1 MQKNK
6 HKKKLKA
13 KAKLMIFLSI
23 LLVLFIAILL
33 FFNYFVNPVIIEVS
47 EATIT
52 SMTSKSVNS
61 AVQSVINNTNIYDDI
76 IEISTDADGNITNF
90 QVKSI
95 LINRLGKE
103 IGKTAQQNLELMG
116 SEGIDIPLGT
126 LTGIPILVG
135 KGPNVTFKVQPIG
148 TITSTFSSDFQSAGI
163 NQTNHRIYMN
173 IKATVTLVL
182 PTASRSIQTN
192 TQILICES
200 IIIGKVPDTYLN
212 SDSLDEMMNL
222 IPS

>member
-1 MQKNK
+1 MPKNRIK
-6 HKKKLKA
+6 RKLRA
-13 KAKLMIFLSI
+13 KTKLLIALVI
-23 LLVLFIAILL
+23 LLVIFISVLL
-33 FFNYFVNPVIIEVS
+33 FFNYYVNPVIIQVS
-47 EATIT
+47 EATVT
-52 SMTSKSVNS
+52 SLTSKSVNS
-61 AVQSVINNTNIYDDI
+61 AVQTVINNTNVYDDLI
-76 IEISTDADGNITNF
+76 QINTDVDGNITNF
-90 QVKSI
+90 SVNSI

-103 IGKTAQQNLELMG
+103 IGKTAQQNLELVG

-126 LTGIPILVG
+126 LTGIPMLVG
-135 KGPNVTFKVQPIG
+135 TGPNITFKVQPIG
-148 TITSTFSSDFQSAGI
+148 TISSTFTSEFESAGI

-173 IKATVTLVL
+173 VKALVTLVL
-182 PTASRSIQTN
+182 PTASRSITTN

>member
-1 MQKNK
+1 
-6 HKKKLKA
+6 
-13 KAKLMIFLSI
+13 MIALSI
-23 LLVLFIAILL
+23 LLILFILVLL
-33 FFNYFVNPVIIEVS
+33 FFNYYVNPVIIEVS

-52 SMTSKSVNS
+52 SLTSKSVNS
-61 AVQSVINNTNIYDDI
+61 AVQSVINNTNLYDEI
-76 IEISTDADGNITNF
+76 IEIKTDAEGNITSF

-95 LINRLGKE
+95 LINRLGKD
-103 IGKTAQQNLELMG
+103 IGKTAQQNLEMMG

-126 LTGIPILVG
+126 LTGIPIFVG
-135 KGPNVTFKVQPIG
+135 KGPDVVFKVQPIG
-148 TITSTFSSDFQSAGI
+148 TISSTFASEFQSAGI
-163 NQTNHRIYMN
+163 NQTSHRIYMN

-182 PTASRSIQTN
+182 PTASRNVQTN

>member
-6 HKKKLKA
+6 QRKKLRA
-13 KAKLMIFLSI
+13 KSKLMIALSI
-23 LLVLFIAILL
+23 LLILFILVLL
-33 FFNYFVNPVIIEVS
+33 FFNYYVNPVIIEVS

-52 SMTSKSVNS
+52 SLTSKSVNS
-61 AVQSVINNTNIYDDI
+61 AVQSVINNTNLYDEI
-76 IEISTDADGNITNF
+76 IEIKTDAEGNITSF

-95 LINRLGKE
+95 LINRLGKD
-103 IGKTAQQNLELMG
+103 IGKTAQQNLEMMG

-126 LTGIPILVG
+126 LTGIPIFVG
-135 KGPNVTFKVQPIG
+135 KGPDVVFKVQPIG
-148 TITSTFSSDFQSAGI
+148 TISSTFASEFQSAGI
-163 NQTNHRIYMN
+163 NQTSHRIYMN

-182 PTASRSIQTN
+182 PTASRNVQTN